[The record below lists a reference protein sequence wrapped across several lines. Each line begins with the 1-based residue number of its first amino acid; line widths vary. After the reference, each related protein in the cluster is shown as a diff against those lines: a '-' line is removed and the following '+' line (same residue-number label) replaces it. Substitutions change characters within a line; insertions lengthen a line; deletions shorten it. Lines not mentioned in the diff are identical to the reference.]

1 MTDEEQQI
9 VNYLQTSPESFFG
22 RREIAR
28 RAVRRKVFEE
38 NPNWADTPLYN
49 LLVRQVIEQDD
60 NGLYRIKKDE
70 LLR

>member
-1 MTDEEQQI
+1 M
-9 VNYLQTSPESFFG
+9 
-22 RREIAR
+22 RRR
-28 RAVRRKVFEE
+28 VFEE